1 MVDLK
6 IQLPDGFL
14 NEEVRC
20 EYRVSSEMKK
30 VWSVQLDL
38 LNRLDEVCKKYGLV
52 YYADSGT
59 LIGAVRHSGYI
70 PWDDDIDIVMMRK
83 DYDRLLSVAEVEF
96 KYPIFLQTAYSEKNY
111 IRAHAQLRN
120 SETTGCILPDVNTE
134 YNKGIFID
142 IFPLDNIPD
151 SDIELEIFKK
161 KIKLCW
167 KIITA
172 PYVEHKKLIT
182 KIISSILSI
191 VKKKVPFDV
200 AFRKYEKLCKK
211 YNKEL
216 TSRISYIA
224 YSMGKEKHIWKRRW
238 FEQYHR
244 VPFEFMEI
252 PIPNGYDD
260 RLKKEYGDYMVIR
273 HAPTAHG
280 NVFYS
285 ADIPY
290 AEYFDKCN
298 GEK

>member
-38 LNRLDEVCKKYGLV
+38 LNKLDEVCKKYGLV

-96 KYPIFLQTAYSEKNY
+96 KYPIFLQTAYSEKKY

-120 SETTGCILPDVNTE
+120 SETTGCILSDVNTE

-142 IFPLDNIPD
+142 IFPMDNIPD
-151 SDIELEIFKK
+151 SDIELEKFKK

-172 PYVEHKKLIT
+172 PYVEHQKLIV
-182 KIISSILSI
+182 KIISSI
-191 VKKKVPFDV
+191 VGKMVPFDV
-200 AFRKYEKLCKK
+200 AFRRYEKLCKK
-211 YNKEL
+211 YDKKQ

-224 YSMGKEKHIWKRRW
+224 YSMGKEKHIWKRKW
-238 FEQYHR
+238 FERYHR

-252 PIPNGYDD
+252 PIPDGYDG

-280 NVFYS
+280 TVFYS